1 MSARQLAGYCFLAI
15 TWGLSFL
22 VLLKV
27 VQAFGWVGGVT
38 FRCFIAAGALF
49 LAAKLMGLRLHFDAP
64 WRRFAVIGASTVAVQ
79 LVLLSY
85 ALPLIGTA
93 MSAILVATIPLF
105 SMIIGQFWGL
115 ERFGPASLFGLVCGV
130 AGLVLLVGFPAEPIT
145 PSFLIG
151 CLASLASA
159 FAAAFGSNYAS
170 RHLSGVRALE
180 VTMAAFFFG
189 GVMTMPLLAFVPVPG
204 MPTMV
209 DLGYL
214 VIAGAVMSALTY
226 VIYFWLV
233 SEIGATRAISVE
245 FAVTLVAVLI
255 GAVWLGEAVTLVQ
268 LAGGA
273 IIILGC
279 AFVLGLVPLPRMNQV
294 GD

>member
-1 MSARQLAGYCFLAI
+1 MSARQLAGYGFLAI

-27 VQAFGWVGGVT
+27 VHAFGWVGAVT
-38 FRCFIAAGALF
+38 FRCFIAAGALY
-49 LAAKLMGLRLHFDAP
+49 LAAKLTGATLRFDAH
-64 WRRFAVIGASTVAVQ
+64 WQHFAMIGASTVAVQ

-85 ALPLIGTA
+85 AMPLIGTA
-93 MSAILVATIPLF
+93 MAAILVATIPLF

-115 ERFGPASLFGLVCGV
+115 EKLGLSAVIGLVLGV
-130 AGLVLLVGFPAEPIT
+130 LGLVLLVGFPAEPIT
-145 PSFLIG
+145 PGFLIG
-151 CLASLASA
+151 CLASLGSA

-170 RHLSGVRALE
+170 RHLKTVRALE

-189 GVMTMPLLAFVPVPG
+189 GVMTLPLLAFVPLPA
-204 MPTMV
+204 MPTAV
-209 DLGYL
+209 DVLYL

-255 GAVWLGEAVTLVQ
+255 GAVWLGEAVTLIQ
-268 LAGGA
+268 LGGGA

-279 AFVLGLVPLPRMNQV
+279 AFVLGLMPMPSQKV

>member
-1 MSARQLAGYCFLAI
+1 MSARQLAGYGFLAL

-27 VQAFGWVGGVT
+27 VEAFGWVGAVT
-38 FRCFIAAGALF
+38 FRCFIAAGALY
-49 LAAKLMGLRLHFDAP
+49 LAAKLMRLTLRFDAP
-64 WRRFAVIGASTVAVQ
+64 WRHFVMIGASTVAVQ

-85 ALPLIGTA
+85 AMPLIGTA
-93 MSAILVATIPLF
+93 MAAILVATIPLF

-115 ERFGPASLFGLVCGV
+115 EKLNASGL
-130 AGLVLLVGFPAEPIT
+130 AGLALGVLGLILLVGFPAEPIT

-151 CLASLASA
+151 CLASLGSA
-159 FAAAFGSNYAS
+159 FAAAYGSNYAS
-170 RHLSGVRALE
+170 RHLAQARALE
-180 VTMAAFFFG
+180 VTLAAFFSG
-189 GVMTMPLLAFVPVPG
+189 GVITLPLLALVPIPAT
-204 MPTMV
+204 PTAMGI
-209 DLGYL
+209 LYL

-255 GAVWLGEAVTLVQ
+255 GAVWLGEAVSLIQ

-273 IIILGC
+273 IVILGC
-279 AFVLGLVPLPRMNQV
+279 AFVLGLVPMQRASKH